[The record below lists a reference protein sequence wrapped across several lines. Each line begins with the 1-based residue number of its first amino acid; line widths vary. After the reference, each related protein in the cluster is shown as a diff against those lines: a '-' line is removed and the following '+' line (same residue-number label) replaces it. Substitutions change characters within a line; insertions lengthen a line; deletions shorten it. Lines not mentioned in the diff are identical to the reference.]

1 MFVFLDV
8 GNYYLGLVIYTKYKD
23 CDPVSAGVGHD
34 HANVHVLIVELNIS
48 IFWVKYVKTIDQL
61 LPLFVMDT
69 LGQYPGIPGLFVAG
83 IYSASLR

>member
-34 HANVHVLIVELNIS
+34 HANVHVLIVELNVS
-48 IFWVKYVKTIDQL
+48 IF
-61 LPLFVMDT
+61 
-69 LGQYPGIPGLFVAG
+69 
-83 IYSASLR
+83 